1 MNFFHHGS
9 GCISF
14 DQNQWIFHLD
24 LRCLG
29 FSPLHSCYARAAENA
44 ALVCRDHQSGPVGE
58 TGWKVGETSSQTSQR
73 CATQVLCLIITPL
86 VLLILILIAVFN
98 VSWRTQM
105 YKLWM
110 CRVSDSQDYQV
121 KRNQS
126 SCAHDITKAWL
137 LSWCLSMFVLHVAV
151 GKSKGMLGTFADS
164 AWCSYF

>member
-1 MNFFHHGS
+1 MYLFRPKPVDFPSGS
-9 GCISF
+9 EVSRLF
-14 DQNQWIFHLD
+14 ATAQL
-24 LRCLG
+24 LRSSCRKCCTCLQG
-29 FSPLHSCYARAAENA
+29 S
-44 ALVCRDHQSGPVGE
+44 PVGARWWNWMK
-58 TGWKVGETSSQTSQR
+58 GWWNKQPKSQR